1 MTEWADML
9 PPIDFALAAAVL
21 VAVVVA
27 QVTGRRGG
35 RFRALR
41 AWSGFWVLF
50 AVILA
55 ALSLAPRW
63 VSFPML
69 AMLMFATLR
78 AYFSV
83 APVRPR
89 DRYAILASYL
99 AVPVAL
105 YPSFVGNQD
114 VFLATIPVLL
124 FLVIPVFLAIG
135 RGEKGMLDS
144 MGRTILGVL
153 FFVYCT
159 AHLTL
164 LIEQPGLSGL
174 PELFGVFVLASDLPQ
189 RLAGRL
195 DQGVG
200 WVRVVTGKIASL
212 VLVVGVGFW
221 LGPWC
226 GLVEEDGGR
235 AAALVFIA
243 VSLGRRVSDAVAD
256 ELALGPSS
264 RAGRGAMLDRVVP
277 AVYAA
282 PVFFHYINSFV

>member
-9 PPIDFALAAAVL
+9 PPIVLALAAAVIVAL
-21 VAVVVA
+21 VAA
-27 QVTGRRGG
+27 LVTGRRGG

-41 AWSGFWVLF
+41 AWSGFWALF
-50 AVILA
+50 AVILV

-69 AMLMFATLR
+69 ALLMFATLR

-105 YPSFVGNQD
+105 YFSFIGAED
-114 VFLATIPVLL
+114 AFLAIVPVLL
-124 FLVIPVFLAIG
+124 FLVVPVFLAIG
-135 RGEKGMLDS
+135 SGEKGMLDS

-164 LIEQPGLSGL
+164 LVDQPGLSGL

-189 RLAGRL
+189 RLAGRVH
-195 DQGVG
+195 QGAG
-200 WVRVVTGKIASL
+200 WIRVVSGKLASL
-212 VLVVGVGFW
+212 ALVVGVGFW

-256 ELALGPSS
+256 ELALGPAS
-264 RAGRGAMLDRVVP
+264 RIGRGAILDRVVP
-277 AVYAA
+277 ALYAA

>member
-9 PPIDFALAAAVL
+9 QPIDFALAAAVL
-21 VAVVVA
+21 VAVLLA
-27 QVTGRRGG
+27 LVTGRRGG

-41 AWSGFWVLF
+41 AWAGFWGLF

-55 ALSLAPRW
+55 TLSLAPRW

-69 AMLMFATLR
+69 ALLMFATLR

-135 RGEKGMLDS
+135 RG
-144 MGRTILGVL
+144 
-153 FFVYCT
+153 
-159 AHLTL
+159 
-164 LIEQPGLSGL
+164 
-174 PELFGVFVLASDLPQ
+174 
-189 RLAGRL
+189 
-195 DQGVG
+195 
-200 WVRVVTGKIASL
+200 
-212 VLVVGVGFW
+212 
-221 LGPWC
+221 
-226 GLVEEDGGR
+226 
-235 AAALVFIA
+235 
-243 VSLGRRVSDAVAD
+243 
-256 ELALGPSS
+256 
-264 RAGRGAMLDRVVP
+264 
-277 AVYAA
+277 
-282 PVFFHYINSFV
+282 